1 MTKWPGL
8 VFPIFICL
16 AAVAAVFLSR
26 WLVPLGAATG
36 LALATDAQIRSRF
49 FALLRGPLAMGLGIL
64 LVWAGVS
71 TLWSP
76 SLGGG
81 LLLALQVAG
90 VMLAGT
96 MLVAA
101 AECLDGESR
110 DRALAALCFFG
121 PIFLVLVLS
130 ELLTGGVI
138 AQALR
143 SRPMTSFNEVIYDH
157 AAAISAI
164 LAWPVAYALWRRIG
178 RLAAIFFLILLVAA
192 LFELEMTAARLAFF
206 VGGLAFLISFW
217 RPRLVIRGLL
227 IALFAAI
234 LVLPPVVIATGIP
247 DRFPAI
253 ADKLAP
259 SNTSSKHRLFIAQ
272 FVLNNIA
279 ERPIVGHG
287 FDASRNLPGGQ
298 TPSVGGEPILPL
310 HPHDAILQVWLEL
323 GAVGA
328 VIAALVVALVLHAID
343 RLSPRREAAA
353 VACASFAAFF
363 TMAVMSYGIWQN
375 WWLMTA
381 WIAATFI
388 ALTAKL
394 QPE

>member
-1 MTKWPGL
+1 MTRWPGL

-16 AAVAAVFLSR
+16 AAVAAVLLPHG
-26 WLVPLGAATG
+26 LVPLCAAAG
-36 LALATDAQIRSRF
+36 LALATDARIRSRF
-49 FALLRGPLAMGLGIL
+49 FALLRGPLAMGLGAL
-64 LVWAGVS
+64 LVWAGLS

-76 SLGGG
+76 SISGG
-81 LLLALQVAG
+81 LLLVVQVAG
-90 VMLAGT
+90 VMLAGAL
-96 MLVAA
+96 LVAA
-101 AECLDGESR
+101 AECLDGDSR
-110 DRALAALCFFG
+110 DRALVALCFFG
-121 PIFLVLVLS
+121 PLFLVLVLS
-130 ELLTGGVI
+130 ELLNDGVI

-143 SRPMTSFNEVIYDH
+143 SRHMASFHEVIYDR
-157 AAAISAI
+157 AAAISAV

-178 RLAAIFFLILLVAA
+178 RLTAILFLLLLGAA
-192 LFELEMTAARLAFF
+192 LFELEMTAARLAFLI
-206 VGGLAFLISFW
+206 GGLAFLISFW
-217 RPRLVIRGLL
+217 KPRLVIRGLL
-227 IALFAAI
+227 IMLLAAI
-234 LVLPPVVIATGIP
+234 LALPPVVIATGIA

-253 ADKLAP
+253 AEKLAET
-259 SNTSSKHRLFIAQ
+259 NTSSKHRLFIAQ

-287 FDASRNLPGGQ
+287 FDASRNLPGGK

-323 GAVGA
+323 GAIGA
-328 VIAALVVALVLHAID
+328 LIAAFVVALVLHAID

-381 WIAATFI
+381 WIAATFV